1 MVCSLME
8 LRCKEVVNIQNGAC
22 LGCVCDVEFDTCT
35 ACICTLIIFG
45 RPRFF
50 GLFGREPDLII
61 PWDQIKCI
69 GEDTVLVENV
79 ACPAPPRRRPSFAG
93 ALH

>member
-1 MVCSLME
+1 MWSLIPVQ
-8 LRCKEVVNIQNGAC
+8 R
-22 LGCVCDVEFDTCT
+22 
-35 ACICTLIIFG
+35 IFVPLSFSAE
-45 RPRFF
+45 RSNYENT
-50 GLFGREPDLII
+50 LFGREPDLII

-79 ACPAPPRRRPSFAG
+79 ACPAPPRRRMSFAG